1 MQYNFCYKAIYN
13 GLIEKNYFDCLD
25 REDQTFHWINI
36 SDIDSIKMFPINVK
50 KYIVDVSKSVS
61 HNIERGIGTH

>member
-1 MQYNFCYKAIYN
+1 MTQIQKD
-13 GLIEKNYFDCLD
+13 YFDCLD